1 MKIRVCKEYK
11 KSKYDNICANCNSNK
26 SYCNYTRTKNN
37 LTTILIVWSLL
48 VLSLTSCTTGKL
60 TTNQKQNLIKID
72 KEMNELWNEYEFKID
87 SLWIKRDSIIR
98 HKQELKECCK
108 RTAQEVYEYEGL
120 TIENK

>member
-1 MKIRVCKEYK
+1 MKKIQYWILGSVFLTSCGVG
-11 KSKYDNICANCNSNK
+11 
-26 SYCNYTRTKNN
+26 N
-37 LTTILIVWSLL
+37 LTTQQQQQI
-48 VLSLTSCTTGKL
+48 
-60 TTNQKQNLIKID
+60 IKID
-72 KEMNELWNEYEFKID
+72 KQLDDLWNEHNYKID

>member
-1 MKIRVCKEYK
+1 MKTI
-11 KSKYDNICANCNSNK
+11 D
-26 SYCNYTRTKNN
+26 KNN

-87 SLWIKRDSIIR
+87 SLWIERDKVI
-98 HKQELKECCK
+98 
-108 RTAQEVYEYEGL
+108 
-120 TIENK
+120 NKIK